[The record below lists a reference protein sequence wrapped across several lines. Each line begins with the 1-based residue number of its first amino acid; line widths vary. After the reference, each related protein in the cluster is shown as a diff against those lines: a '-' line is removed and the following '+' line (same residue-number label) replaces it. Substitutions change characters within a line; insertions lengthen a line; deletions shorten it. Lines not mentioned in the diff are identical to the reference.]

1 MQSGLFTIGILAYN
15 NYNFIKEA
23 IDSVLNQNYD
33 SIEIIINND
42 GSKDFN
48 EQELFKYICENKKN
62 NIKNIII
69 HNNEENVGTVKSAN
83 YICKNASGEYFM
95 LMAADDALYD
105 QEVFG
110 RYVQEFSKR
119 DEKVLMA
126 KIAMCGLE
134 LSDERE
140 YIPSQGMINLLKS
153 QDNKRIFSRLTHD
166 SFMPTTSTC
175 YKIELLEET
184 GYFDE
189 KYFIIEDASKFIYL
203 ARKGYK
209 FGWIDNFI
217 ASRHRDGGVS
227 HGNSRNKSESYRR
240 YRFDELLLFVDEI
253 LPYKEQILPKDQ
265 KLLEKK
271 WKYIKGAYYRNF
283 LLNDEGNVEYRNYDK
298 DLCLPIINEM
308 KKEQR
313 KESIKTFIR
322 TRAETISLK
331 VKLRSVVNICCLIIF
346 TSFLEFLDS
355 LFNLTLFGNTTI
367 IKAMF
372 PLMYLCLFV
381 LLAECFLKISIR
393 VVWDIIKIY
402 KGLRAK

>member
-48 EQELFKYICENKKN
+48 EQELFKYICENKRN

-140 YIPSQGMINLLKS
+140 YIPSQEMIDLLKS

-166 SFMPTTSTC
+166 SFIPTTSTC

-253 LPYKEQILPKDQ
+253 LPYKEQLLPKDQ
-265 KLLEKK
+265 ELMEKK

-283 LLNDEGNVEYRNYDK
+283 LLNDEGDVEYRNYDK
-298 DLCLPIINEM
+298 ELCLPMIDEM

-313 KESIKTFIR
+313 KGKIKTFIR
-322 TRAETISLK
+322 NCAERISLK
-331 VKLRSVVNICCLIIF
+331 EKLRSVVEICCLIIF

-355 LFNLTLFGNTTI
+355 LFNLTLFGNITI

-381 LLAECFLKISIR
+381 LLAECFLNIFIR

-402 KGLRAK
+402 KGLRTK